1 MWKKI
6 IVACGGAVATSSM
19 IAERLTEF
27 CEENGI
33 RVEIVQCRLSEIASN
48 LYNVDLIVPSSRVR
62 RDYGVP
68 LVVGMPFISGIGIEK
83 TKAQILEILQKE
95 S

>member
-1 MWKKI
+1 MWKKV

-19 IAERLTEF
+19 IAGRLQEF
-27 CEENGI
+27 CDENGI
-33 RVEIVQCRLSEIASN
+33 HIEIVQCRLSEIASN
-48 LYNVDLIVPSSRVR
+48 LYDVDLIVPSSRVK

-68 LVVGMPFISGIGIEK
+68 LVVGMPFISGIGLDK

-95 S
+95 